1 MNDDFISPDLV
12 LGLARCF
19 NGWAYTALTNDTN
32 LVPMTPLLQ
41 FSTAYNSRPT
51 EYDILFVMSK
61 SAAPSHSQKKK
72 MALFDKLASREI
84 SVYQDKQIF

>member
-1 MNDDFISPDLV
+1 MYDFISLDPA
-12 LGLARCF
+12 LGLVRHF

-41 FSTAYNSRPT
+41 LSTAYSSRPR

-61 SAAPSHSQKKK
+61 ALLLPTPRKEKKR
-72 MALFDKLASREI
+72 LCLI
-84 SVYQDKQIF
+84 N